1 MPACT
6 SCGNRIPDGNPSFC
20 PQCGTRLSPRET
32 RSPASAYPAPPVPP
46 MTPTTSGLAIV
57 SLLCGLLFFIFPSAV
72 AAIIFGHISRSDI
85 RRSGGRKTGAGMA
98 QAGLIL
104 GYFGIAL
111 IAVIL
116 IIAAIAIP
124 NFVRNKGV
132 IDARAKAAGNEAAAI
147 LSLKEI
153 NLAML
158 KYSFTKDG
166 YPEDLSVLDS
176 RSVDPLLHAALDA
189 GRSYGYQFTYARTE
203 PDENGGRKAGY
214 TIHAD
219 PAAAGTTGRR
229 HFFTDQTRVI
239 RAETDASAT
248 AESSPLN

>member
-1 MPACT
+1 MPTCT
-6 SCGNRIPDGNPSFC
+6 SCGNQIPDGNPSFC
-20 PQCGTRLSPRET
+20 PQCGTRLLRVET
-32 RSPASAYPAPPVPP
+32 PTPVSEHPAPPPN
-46 MTPTTSGLAIV
+46 PTSTSGLAIV
-57 SLLCGLLFFIFPSAV
+57 SLLCGRLFFIFPSAV
-72 AAIIFGHISRSDI
+72 AAIIFGHVSRSDI
-85 RRSGGRKTGAGMA
+85 RHSGGRKTGAGMA
-98 QAGLIL
+98 LAGLIL
-104 GYFGIAL
+104 GYFGVAL

-124 NFVRNKGV
+124 NFVRGKGV
-132 IDARAKAAGNEAAAI
+132 IDARSKAAGNEAAAI

-176 RSVDPLLHAALDA
+176 RSVDPLLHAALNA
-189 GRSYGYQFTYARTE
+189 GRSYGYEFTYARTE
-203 PDENGGRKAGY
+203 PDDNGGRKAGY

-248 AESSPLN
+248 AESPPLN